1 MWASETGND
10 FYNAGL
16 KDDLFVLVA
25 NSNEACQV
33 AVKTPWGSLT
43 DRHTFSNIEMQGGVL
58 TPLTCSVQI
67 DTLGKEIMESSE
79 HSKIL
84 YKYKDCV
91 KIPPLS
97 FVDDCLTITDCSLN
111 SVKMNALVQSKA
123 ETKKLELSD
132 IKCYKMHV
140 GSDKTLCP
148 KLKIHSQ
155 EMLTTEQEKYLGD
168 IVTSDTKI
176 DKNIKMRHDKG
187 IGISNQIMSILKE
200 VSFGIYHF
208 EMGLL
213 FRTSL
218 LINGILFNTE
228 VIHNLTDKHVTQ
240 FEECDRI
247 FMRQLF
253 DAEAGTPVESFYI
266 ETSTLPI
273 RHILM
278 GRKIMYYHT
287 LLRKSESELVK
298 RVFMAQD
305 KFPSKNKSDW
315 VSQVRND
322 LSDCEINLTD
332 FEIAQN
338 SLTQT
343 LMFHH
348 IFVLDG

>member
-1 MWASETGND
+1 MLKNTHIHRNILDVNIWAS
-10 FYNAGL
+10 F
-16 KDDLFVLVA
+16 
-25 NSNEACQV
+25 
-33 AVKTPWGSLT
+33 
-43 DRHTFSNIEMQGGVL
+43 I
-58 TPLTCSVQI
+58 
-67 DTLGKEIMESSE
+67 
-79 HSKIL
+79 
-84 YKYKDCV
+84 
-91 KIPPLS
+91 
-97 FVDDCLTITDCSLN
+97 DDCLTITECNL
-111 SVKMNALVQSKA
+111 NALMQSKA
-123 ETKKLELSD
+123 DTKKLELND
-132 IKCYKMHV
+132 TKCYKMHV

-240 FEECDRI
+240 LEECDRF
-247 FMRQLF
+247 FMLQLF

-273 RHILM
+273 RQILM
-278 GRKIMYYHT
+278 GRKSMYYHT
-287 LLRKSESELVK
+287 LLRKSESEFVK

-305 KFPSKNKSDW
+305 KFPSKNKSDCFT
-315 VSQVRND
+315 SNMDASLLQPAKRN
-322 LSDCEINLTD
+322 T
-332 FEIAQN
+332 AYA
-338 SLTQT
+338 SLD
-343 LMFHH
+343 
-348 IFVLDG
+348 IGSVPK